1 MNNEIIQKLFQVK
14 SSTIDDMKDLLHQI
28 KFYKDEKLS
37 QRVKELE
44 DELKEI
50 QKAKKYWLVWEEK
63 QEIFDKETIWKL
75 PVLEEIKEKNIY
87 QDISQNNIL
96 IEWDNYHTLSV
107 LNYTHAWKIDVI
119 YIDPPYNT
127 WNKSWKYNNN
137 YVDKDDT
144 FRHSKWL
151 SFMNKRLKLAK
162 HLLKPEWYL
171 IFAIDHNEVHTSWL
185 LLQEIFPEKEVTC
198 ITVIHNP
205 SWIQWKNFSHN
216 NEYIFFVYPQSTNKV
231 INFEERNDEN
241 ADIRWFMNSAK
252 WNTSNYLR
260 ITWPNSFYP
269 ILIKENEIIWFWE
282 VPDENFHPDSSN
294 IYKENWI
301 IEIYPI
307 DSNWEE
313 RKWTL
318 ARNSVEEFKD
328 ELSIKYSTKKKLYE
342 VIRTKKNINYKTVWI
357 DNKFNAKKYWTE
369 LLKEILNIDFPFPKS
384 LHLVKECIKAV
395 NHNKNSTILDF
406 FAWSWTT
413 WHAVLELNKEDNW
426 NRKFILAT
434 NNENN
439 ICEEVTYERIKRV
452 MTWYTNQK
460 WEQVQWLWW
469 NLTYLRNVFIDKS
482 NVNDDLR
489 TRMVSRC
496 SELLCLKE
504 NIWQLVEIQI
514 NEHIKIFQRH
524 DKYLAILYDMFY
536 FEEFKE
542 VLKNLEKPIS
552 IYAFSHYKLTKSDF
566 EEIKNIEIEQI
577 PDPILEVYES
587 IFWL

>member
-28 KFYKDEKLS
+28 KSYKDEKLA

-75 PVLEEIKEKNIY
+75 PVLEEIKERNIQ

-119 YIDPPYNT
+119 YIDPFYNT
-127 WNKSWKYNNN
+127 WKDFIYNDK
-137 YVDKDDT
+137 YVDKEDK

-151 SFMNKRLKLAK
+151 SFMNKRLRLAIN
-162 HLLKPEWYL
+162 LLSEKWI
-171 IFAIDHNEVHTSWL
+171 IFISIDDNEL
-185 LLQEIFPEKEVTC
+185 FQLKILCDEIFWSE
-198 ITVIHNP
+198 
-205 SWIQWKNFSHN
+205 NFISNLVWNNSTWWWLRSKFFNKN
-216 NEYIFFVYPQSTNKV
+216 NEYILCYAKNIENLEMFFAPTSSDWIKQYKKL
-231 INFEERNDEN
+231 DEN
-241 ADIRWFMNSAK
+241 GLYREQWFAWQNKSKGDNQKYPIKTPDWTYIIPKEWYIYRFIESSFEKLKLDNLIVFKKTNQSVFQTIDWEYTNWTISVKDYLWDWLSAPTTLLPKEYVKLNIEAINQIKDIFWEKIFDYPKPTTLIRYLIQILWD
-252 WNTSNYLR
+252 NYL
-260 ITWPNSFYP
+260 
-269 ILIKENEIIWFWE
+269 
-282 VPDENFHPDSSN
+282 
-294 IYKENWI
+294 
-301 IEIYPI
+301 
-307 DSNWEE
+307 
-313 RKWTL
+313 
-318 ARNSVEEFKD
+318 
-328 ELSIKYSTKKKLYE
+328 
-342 VIRTKKNINYKTVWI
+342 
-357 DNKFNAKKYWTE
+357 
-369 LLKEILNIDFPFPKS
+369 
-384 LHLVKECIKAV
+384 
-395 NHNKNSTILDF
+395 NSTILDF

-413 WHAVLELNKEDNW
+413 GHAVLELNKEDNW

-489 TRMVSRC
+489 TRMVARC

-504 NIWQLVEIQI
+504 NIWQPLEIQT

-542 VLKNLEKPIS
+542 VLKTLEKPIS

>member
-28 KFYKDEKLS
+28 KSYKDEKLA

-44 DELKEI
+44 KELKEI

-127 WNKSWKYNNN
+127 WNNDFIYNDKI
-137 YVDKDDT
+137 VDKEDK

-151 SFMNKRLKLAK
+151 SFMNKRLRLSKNLLSEKWAIFISIDDNEFAQLKL
-162 HLLKPEWYL
+162 LC
-171 IFAIDHNEVHTSWL
+171 D
-185 LLQEIFPEKEVTC
+185 EIFWIENFVEC
-198 ITVIHNP
+198 ITWDKK
-205 SWIQWKNFSHN
+205 S
-216 NEYIFFVYPQSTNKV
+216 
-231 INFEERNDEN
+231 
-241 ADIRWFMNSAK
+241 SAK
-252 WNTSNYLR
+252 WVPPLNMIVNVHEYILVYQKEWFKFTGIQRTEEWGNFKNPDNDPRWPWRESNIKSTIKSIEEAFTIIDPKTGKEYNNTWAFSRQTLE
-260 ITWPNSFYP
+260 
-269 ILIKENEIIWFWE
+269 LMIKENRILWKDTLPKQKEFMLE
-282 VPDENFHPDSSN
+282 MKNENMA
-294 IYKENWI
+294 IK
-301 IEIYPI
+301 
-307 DSNWEE
+307 SNWGLYDAQSTTVFL
-313 RKWTL
+313 KNLLPNTKFDNPKPLWL
-318 ARNSVEEFKD
+318 MKYLISV
-328 ELSIKYSTKKKLYE
+328 ST
-342 VIRTKKNINYKTVWI
+342 
-357 DNKFNAKKYWTE
+357 
-369 LLKEILNIDFPFPKS
+369 
-384 LHLVKECIKAV
+384 
-395 NHNKNSTILDF
+395 NKNSTILDF

-469 NLTYLRNVFIDKS
+469 NLIYLRNVFIDKS

-489 TRMVSRC
+489 TRMVARC

-504 NIWQLVEIQI
+504 NIWQPVEIQI